1 MPSKLGVV
9 EDKVKGNNIRKRK
22 LLEARL
28 ASIAAKKARLIGDE
42 NVNPNILPTPSQTPS
57 TTIPACRCSQHHQ
70 VFVTPTITSPKGVC
84 LSCGNSS
91 ILYTSNLDVSKH
103 DLIGNVYFHRDVHK
117 DTYYTDI
124 FQLSRDEMMHEI
136 MCFIVKDDVDNN
148 RVPTQE
154 NVQLRLGKLTTKQ
167 IVAKLVKLR
176 RQGYDATLSI
186 PQRQL
191 IARRRYSLQPCLLMV
206 LRMP

>member
-1 MPSKLGVV
+1 M
-9 EDKVKGNNIRKRK
+9 
-22 LLEARL
+22 
-28 ASIAAKKARLIGDE
+28 
-42 NVNPNILPTPSQTPS
+42 NPNILPTPSQTPS

-70 VFVTPTITSPKGVC
+70 VFVTPTIPSPKGVC
-84 LSCGNSS
+84 LSCGNNS

-103 DLIGNVYFHRDVHK
+103 DLIENVYFHRDVHK
-117 DTYYTDI
+117 DTHYTDI

-186 PQRQL
+186 PQQL
-191 IARRRYSLQPCLLMV
+191 QIH
-206 LRMP
+206 